1 MDENKDLTPEFEE
14 EEEFDN
20 IVELTDEDGVTTA
33 FEYQATIELDGAEY
47 VVLMAPEED
56 EDDEEG
62 SVVIMKIEEQ
72 DGEDVYV
79 SVDDDDVAQKVFD
92 LFLEYLDEEEEG
104 EE

>member
-1 MDENKDLTPEFEE
+1 
-14 EEEFDN
+14 
-20 IVELTDEDGVTTA
+20 
-33 FEYQATIELDGAEY
+33 
-47 VVLMAPEED
+47 MAPEED

>member
-1 MDENKDLTPEFEE
+1 MNCSGFSGTIYTARDADHKKLDDLLNEGKP
-14 EEEFDN
+14 
-20 IVELTDEDGVTTA
+20 LP
-33 FEYQATIELDGAEY
+33 IELDGAEY

-79 SVDDDDVAQKVFD
+79 SVDYDDVAQKVFD
-92 LFLEYLDEEEEG
+92 LFLEYLDEEEDG